1 VRRQVEKLSGAVDIC
16 VRLLAVA
23 SGLILMGLMALTVV
37 AVTLRKANNPI
48 FGAQDISESGLIVVV
63 FFAMAYSGWTGGHI
77 AVDLIGSAFRERTLD
92 LLDCAVR
99 TVCGLFFLVV
109 TWKTIEHG
117 LDALEFGDG
126 FNLLPIPHWPFYFVI
141 AFGSALFA
149 LVLFLLAAR
158 SAYGMPEI
166 KAR

>member
-1 VRRQVEKLSGAVDIC
+1 MERLVTKLSEAVGGC
-16 VRLLAVA
+16 VHFLALV
-23 SGLILMGLMALTVV
+23 SGLILMCLMTLTVI
-37 AVTLRKANNPI
+37 AVTVRKANHPI
-48 FGAQDISESGLIVVV
+48 IGAQDLSESGLIVVV

-77 AVDLIGSAFRERTLD
+77 AVDLIGAIKGRSLD
-92 LLDCAVR
+92 FLDCGVR
-99 TVCGLFFLVV
+99 TVCGLFFVVV
-109 TWKTIEHG
+109 TWMTFEHG

-141 AFGSALFA
+141 AFGSGLFS

-166 KAR
+166 KPK